1 LSDLASAVL
10 DAALGIVEAPV
21 PIALVAMGSL
31 GGAELSYASD
41 LDVLL
46 VFDPGADPAHHREAT
61 EAAEAAATAFIRLVN
76 GETPATRLYALDT
89 RLRPEGRQ
97 GPLIR
102 SLDAYDA
109 YYRRW
114 AQIWERQALLRGR
127 LIAGDAELGRRFGD
141 LATRFVWDRPLTDA
155 DVREIRRTKARIEME
170 RIPAGEDPQFHLK
183 LGRGSLS
190 DIEWTAQLLQLR
202 HQVRATG
209 TVDALQ
215 ALVAAGAIRRD
226 DADVLIDA
234 YCFCALTRDR
244 LYLLRGT
251 PGDSLP
257 STGTHLTALARSL
270 GTTPTALREDYR
282 RRTRRARRVVERL
295 FYGRNP

>member
-1 LSDLASAVL
+1 
-10 DAALGIVEAPV
+10 
-21 PIALVAMGSL
+21 MGRL

-46 VFDPGADPAHHREAT
+46 VFDPGRDAASHREAT
-61 EAAEAAATAFIRLVN
+61 HAAEAAATAFIRLVN
-76 GETPATRLYALDT
+76 GETPASRLYALDT

-102 SLDAYDA
+102 SIDAYEA

-114 AQIWERQALLRGR
+114 AQTWERQALLRGR
-127 LIAGDAELGRRFGD
+127 VIAGDTELGRRFAE
-141 LATRFVWDRPLTDA
+141 LAGRFIWDRPLADV

-209 TVDALQ
+209 TIDALQ
-215 ALVAAGAIRRD
+215 GLVAAGAIGRD

-234 YCFCALTRDR
+234 YSFCARTRDR

-251 PGDSLP
+251 PGDALP
-257 STGTHLTALARSL
+257 STGHHLTALARSL
-270 GTTPTALREDYR
+270 GTTPSGLRDDYR

-295 FYGRNP
+295 FYGRST